1 MMVKEALDEVRILE
15 AEGFRDI
22 VVSLKADDIERT
34 VMANLLSRK
43 SRHPPACGVTSW
55 QLPFGTVKSL
65 WA

>member
-43 SRHPPACGVTSW
+43 SRTS
-55 QLPFGTVKSL
+55 LHVVSRAGSFFPER
-65 WA
+65 